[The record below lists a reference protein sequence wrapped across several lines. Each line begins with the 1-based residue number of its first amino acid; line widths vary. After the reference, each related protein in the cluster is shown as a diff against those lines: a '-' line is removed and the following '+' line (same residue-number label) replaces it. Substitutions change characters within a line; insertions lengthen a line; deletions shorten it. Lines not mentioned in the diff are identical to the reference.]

1 MSVTSARAVFE
12 HIPYQMFVV
21 VFRLFLLLPPK
32 IYPAMRWYI
41 YIYMYTM
48 FLNKNPVA
56 MKFFVQGHGNTN
68 ISDASCNLQ
77 GDAAPSFVCWCINP
91 VKYRNIP
98 QKPSVT

>member
-1 MSVTSARAVFE
+1 
-12 HIPYQMFVV
+12 
-21 VFRLFLLLPPK
+21 
-32 IYPAMRWYI
+32 
-41 YIYMYTM
+41 MYTM

-91 VKYRNIP
+91 VKYSYEPHEVNDWSYRPTYISRGAQQSNITLENP
-98 QKPSVT
+98 L